1 MGLISSNNSAVQ
13 LFRLFL
19 LLIIHGLAIVKICG
33 YAIMDSFN
41 ILMKIE
47 NITINEFLLFIIAE
61 I

>member
-13 LFRLFL
+13 LFRLL